1 MRLSPI
7 AQVSMS
13 RQTII
18 VKGIVILVFLLL
30 GELRTCSAMS
40 APTAKPGLAKEN
52 SSRKKS
58 TRLRQQMKKKQHA
71 VMYACSYKRKS
82 KPRPAGY
89 SYYR

>member
-7 AQVSMS
+7 AQISAS
-13 RQTII
+13 RFTII

-30 GELRTCSAMS
+30 AEFRTCSAMS
-40 APTAKPGLAKEN
+40 ATTYTSGLAKEN
-52 SSRKKS
+52 STRKKS
-58 TRLRQQMKKKQHA
+58 TRLRQQLKKKQHA
-71 VMYACSYKRKS
+71 VVYACSYKRKS